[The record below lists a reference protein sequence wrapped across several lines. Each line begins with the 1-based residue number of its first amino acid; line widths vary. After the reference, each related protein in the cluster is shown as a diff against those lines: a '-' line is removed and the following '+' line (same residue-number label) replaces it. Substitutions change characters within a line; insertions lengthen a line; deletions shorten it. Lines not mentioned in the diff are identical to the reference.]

1 MPLPEQIR
9 KQIEAADQTVA
20 ELTKPVDTGTPSD
33 QPPAQGDPAVPT
45 GEVVPFTPKA
55 PEEKTW
61 EERFKAL
68 QGIFDAKL
76 PQLQNELKTSQ
87 AVSDQQRQMILA
99 LQGQLQQ
106 LQQAPP
112 APRQAAPT
120 PVLTEDEL
128 KDYTPEFFAMMA
140 RWLEPQLNP
149 IKHAIVELQR
159 SIAPAVQQLSS
170 QVQTVAHS
178 QALTREEKFF
188 QEVQGAVP
196 NWEQLNVDPHFL
208 AWLGVVDSMTGISR
222 HAYLSDARSTLDAG
236 RVVAIFRAY
245 LHEAGGG
252 TTHAG
257 TSAAQVQPQ
266 SELEKHVT
274 VESTKRPAPPSGG
287 QDTRTFTQKDLDKL
301 YADWRHGAYKGRE
314 AEFQTKERELLEAIN
329 SGRYAKR

>member
-1 MPLPEQIR
+1 MPLPEQVR

-20 ELTKPVDTGTPSD
+20 ELNKPADAGTPTD
-33 QPPAQGDPAVPT
+33 PQPPQGDPQPPT
-45 GEVVPFTPKA
+45 GEVVPFTPKV

-87 AVSDQQRQMILA
+87 AVSDQQRQMIIA
-99 LQGQLQQ
+99 LQGQIQQ
-106 LQQAPP
+106 LQQAPQP
-112 APRQAAPT
+112 AKSAAPAS
-120 PVLTEDEL
+120 VLTEDEL
-128 KDYTPEFFAMMA
+128 KDYTPEFFSMMA

-149 IKHAIVELQR
+149 IKHAITELQR
-159 SIAPAVQQLSS
+159 NIAPMVQQLSS

-188 QEVQGAVP
+188 QDVQAAVP
-196 NWEQLNVDPHFL
+196 NWEQVNVDPRFL

-222 HAYLSDARSTLDAG
+222 HAYLSDARTNLDAG

-245 LHEAGGG
+245 AHEAGGG
-252 TTHAG
+252 TTQAG

-266 SELEKHVT
+266 SELEKQVT
-274 VESTKRPAPPSGG
+274 VESTRRPSPPTGG
-287 QDTRTFTQKDLDKL
+287 QDTRTYTQKDLDKL
-301 YADWRHGAYKGRE
+301 YADWRRGVYKGKE

-329 SGRYAKR
+329 SGRYATR